1 MDINHLNYHHIEESC
16 GHHEKDRQNYL
27 KYNIIDT
34 KHVTEAVPGESH
46 SRPLPATPVL
56 VFFHLL
62 RKGEEQIMLRQ
73 EFVLSSN

>member
-1 MDINHLNYHHIEESC
+1 M
-16 GHHEKDRQNYL
+16 QNYL
-27 KYNIIDT
+27 KYKIIDT

-62 RKGEEQIMLRQ
+62 QKGEEQIMLRQ
-73 EFVLSSN
+73 EFVLVQISARHDEITLKEKLTL